1 MKHTMGDG
9 WLWMSL
15 VGGVGSIGHNKVW
28 NVKVSGII
36 YPLFERV
43 ISTILHLNLP
53 LPSLFLRGLP
63 DIFQSSSARDS
74 PAFVPAPVPSED
86 LFRRGRMQIR
96 P

>member
-1 MKHTMGDG
+1 MT
-9 WLWMSL
+9 L
-15 VGGVGSIGHNKVW
+15 VGGVGSIGHNNVW

-36 YPLFERV
+36 YPSFERV
-43 ISTILHLNLP
+43 ISTVQHLNLP

-63 DIFQSSSARDS
+63 DIFRSSSARDN
-74 PAFVPAPVPSED
+74 PAFVPALVPSED